1 MEDVKNLVQMSKT
14 DEKTFCGK
22 EEWLVITKRFF
33 FFYLISDGDHTLKRS
48 VVFFAI
54 SLAEMKRNNNSW
66 QPRVRNEYTSTE

>member
-14 DEKTFCGK
+14 DEKAFCGK
-22 EEWLVITKRFF
+22 EEWLVITKR

-48 VVFFAI
+48 VVFFAF